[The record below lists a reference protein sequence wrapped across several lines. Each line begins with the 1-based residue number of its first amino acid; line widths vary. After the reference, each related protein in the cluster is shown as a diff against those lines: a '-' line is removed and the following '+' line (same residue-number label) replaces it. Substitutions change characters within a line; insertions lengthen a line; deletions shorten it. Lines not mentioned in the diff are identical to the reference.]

1 MRPGSAE
8 WIEGFPDQDDLINS
22 NVHIVVFKARRED
35 VFMEGTVKWFNARK
49 GYGFIDRKEGED
61 LFVHQSAI
69 KGPGL
74 GSLKQGQ
81 KVQFEVAPGPR
92 GEQATNVQIIEDSGR
107 STEDKIR
114 ALRKESREIL
124 RDLKKRRDRR

>member
-1 MRPGSAE
+1 
-8 WIEGFPDQDDLINS
+8 
-22 NVHIVVFKARRED
+22 
-35 VFMEGTVKWFNARK
+35 MEGTVKWFNARK
-49 GYGFIDRKEGED
+49 GYGFIARKEGED
-61 LFVHQSAI
+61 LFVHQSVI

-81 KVQFEVAPGPR
+81 KVEFEVAPGPR
-92 GEQATNVQIIEDSGR
+92 GEQATNVQIIEDAGR